1 MSKKHFITER
11 LEKLED
17 INSYYKE
24 TQPTGEFGV
33 GGLVD
38 NLLPILKD
46 LIEENIKVKN
56 EIKKLREDLMPS
68 IEKLE
73 GND

>member
-17 INSYYKE
+17 INAYYKKI
-24 TQPTGEFGV
+24 QSTGEFGV
-33 GGLVD
+33 GDLTD

-68 IEKLE
+68 IKRLE
-73 GND
+73 GNG